1 MTVIRK
7 SGLILRATTAIF
19 GLDGKRSASE
29 EDQDMKRL
37 EGKIAVVTGGSSG
50 MGLATAKQFVAE
62 GASVIITG
70 RRQDKL
76 DEAVAEIGGAIEGF
90 QGDIA
95 DLADLKRLHAHIAEG
110 YGRIDVIFANAGG
123 GTLGAFGTIEEA
135 DFDRTVTINLKGTFF
150 TVQTL
155 LPLVVDGGSIIL
167 NGSIAASLG
176 MPAFTVYS
184 ATKAAIRSFARTWTT
199 DLSARRIRV
208 NVLAPGTIVT
218 PIMSEQAG
226 FSDEQVDAFYAKF
239 AAETPLGRNG
249 DPSEIAS
256 VATFL
261 ASAESSFITGVEL
274 HVDGG
279 FAQV

>member
-1 MTVIRK
+1 
-7 SGLILRATTAIF
+7 
-19 GLDGKRSASE
+19 
-29 EDQDMKRL
+29 MKRL
-37 EGKIAVVTGGSSG
+37 EGKIAIVTGGSSG
-50 MGLATAKQFVAE
+50 MGRATAKQFVAE

-76 DEAVAEIGGAIEGF
+76 DEAVAEIGGAIEGI
-90 QGDIA
+90 QSDIA
-95 DLADLKRLHAHIAEG
+95 NLEDLERLRAHIAG
-110 YGRIDVIFANAGG
+110 KYGRIDVVFANAGG
-123 GTLGAFGTIEEA
+123 GTLGAFGTITEA
-135 DFDRTVTINLKGTFF
+135 DFDRSVSTNLKGTFF

-155 LPLVVDGGSIIL
+155 LPLIVDGGSIIL

-208 NVLAPGTIVT
+208 NVIAPGTIIT
-218 PIMSEQAG
+218 PIMTEQAG
-226 FSDEQVDAFYAKF
+226 FSDEQLEAFYTQF
-239 AAETPLGRNG
+239 AADTPLGRNG
-249 DPSEIAS
+249 EASEIAS

-261 ASAESSFITGVEL
+261 ASAESSFIAGVEL

-279 FAQV
+279 YAQV

>member
-1 MTVIRK
+1 
-7 SGLILRATTAIF
+7 
-19 GLDGKRSASE
+19 
-29 EDQDMKRL
+29 MKRL

-50 MGLATAKQFVAE
+50 MGRATAKQFVAE
-62 GASVIITG
+62 GATVIITG
-70 RRQDKL
+70 RRQDRL
-76 DEAVAEIGGAIEGF
+76 AEAVAEIGGFIEGF
-90 QGDIA
+90 QSDIA
-95 DLADLKRLHAHIAEG
+95 NLDDLERLRAHIAAAH
-110 YGRIDVIFANAGG
+110 GRIDVIFANAGG
-123 GTLGAFGTIEEA
+123 GTLGAFGTITEA
-135 DFDRTVTINLKGTFF
+135 DFDRTVATNLKGTFF

-208 NVLAPGTIVT
+208 NTLAPGTIIT
-218 PIMSEQAG
+218 PIMTEQAG
-226 FSDEQVDAFYAKF
+226 LDDVQLEAFYAQF
-239 AAETPLGRNG
+239 AAKTPLGRNG
-249 DPSEIAS
+249 EASEIAS

-279 FAQV
+279 YAQV

>member
-1 MTVIRK
+1 
-7 SGLILRATTAIF
+7 
-19 GLDGKRSASE
+19 
-29 EDQDMKRL
+29 MKRL
-37 EGKIAVVTGGSSG
+37 EGKIAVITGGSSG
-50 MGLATAKQFVAE
+50 MGRATAQQFVAE
-62 GASVIITG
+62 GATVVITG

-95 DLADLKRLHAHIAEG
+95 DLADLERLRVRIAEAH
-110 YGRIDVIFANAGG
+110 GRIDVLFANAGG
-123 GTLGAFGTIEEA
+123 GTLGAFGTVTEA
-135 DFDRTVTINLKGTFF
+135 DFDRTIAINLKGTFF
-150 TVQTL
+150 SVQTL
-155 LPLVVDGGSIIL
+155 LPLIADGGSIIL

-184 ATKAAIRSFARTWTT
+184 ATKAAIRSFARTWTK
-199 DLSARRIRV
+199 DLSDRRIRV
-208 NVLAPGTIVT
+208 NTLAPGTIIT
-218 PIMSEQAG
+218 PIMTEQAG
-226 FSDEQVDAFYAKF
+226 FSKEQRDAFYAQF

-261 ASAESSFITGVEL
+261 ASSDSSFVTGVEL

-279 FAQV
+279 YAQV

>member
-1 MTVIRK
+1 
-7 SGLILRATTAIF
+7 
-19 GLDGKRSASE
+19 
-29 EDQDMKRL
+29 MKRL

-50 MGLATAKQFVAE
+50 MGRATAKQFVAE
-62 GASVIITG
+62 GATVIITG

-76 DEAVAEIGGAIEGF
+76 DETIAEIGGSIEGL
-90 QGDIA
+90 QSDIA
-95 DLADLKRLHAHIAEG
+95 DLADLERLRAHVAEAH
-110 YGRIDVIFANAGG
+110 GRIDVIFANAGG
-123 GTLGAFGTIEEA
+123 GALGAFGTISEA
-135 DFDRTVTINLKGTFF
+135 AFDATVSTNLKGTFF

-199 DLSARRIRV
+199 DLKERRIRV
-208 NVLAPGTIVT
+208 NVLAPGTIIT
-218 PIMSEQAG
+218 PILTEQAG
-226 FSDEQVDAFYAKF
+226 FSDEQLEAFYAQF
-239 AAETPLGRNG
+239 AADTPLGRNG

-256 VATFL
+256 VVTFL

-274 HVDGG
+274 SVDGG
-279 FAQV
+279 YAQV

>member
-1 MTVIRK
+1 
-7 SGLILRATTAIF
+7 
-19 GLDGKRSASE
+19 
-29 EDQDMKRL
+29 MKRL

-62 GASVIITG
+62 GATVVITG
-70 RRQDKL
+70 RRQDRL
-76 DEAVAEIGGAIEGF
+76 DEAVSEIGGAIEGF

-95 DLADLKRLHAHIAEG
+95 NLADLERLRARIAQTH
-110 YGRIDVIFANAGG
+110 GRIDVIFANAGG
-123 GTLGAFGTIEEA
+123 GTLGAFGTITEV
-135 DFDRTVTINLKGTFF
+135 DFDRTVSTNLKGTFF
-150 TVQTL
+150 TVQVL

-184 ATKAAIRSFARTWTT
+184 ATKAAVRSFARTWTT

-208 NVLAPGTIVT
+208 NTLAPGTIVT
-218 PIMSEQAG
+218 PIMTEQAG
-226 FSDEQVDAFYAKF
+226 FTAEQAEGFYAEF
-239 AAETPLGRNG
+239 AAKTPLGRNG
-249 DPSEIAS
+249 DPREIAS

-279 FAQV
+279 YAQV

>member
-1 MTVIRK
+1 
-7 SGLILRATTAIF
+7 
-19 GLDGKRSASE
+19 
-29 EDQDMKRL
+29 MKRL
-37 EGKIAVVTGGSSG
+37 EGKIAIVTGGSSG

-62 GASVIITG
+62 GATVIITG

-76 DEAVAEIGGAIEGF
+76 NETVAEIGGAIEGI
-90 QGDIA
+90 QSDIA
-95 DLADLKRLHAHIAEG
+95 NLEDLERLRAHIAEK
-110 YGRIDVIFANAGG
+110 YGRIDVVFANAGG
-123 GTLGAFGTIEEA
+123 GTLGAFGTITEA
-135 DFDRTVTINLKGTFF
+135 DFDRSVSTNLNGTFF

-155 LPLVVDGGSIIL
+155 LPLIVDGGSIIL

-208 NVLAPGTIVT
+208 NVIAPGTIIT
-218 PIMSEQAG
+218 PIMTEQAG
-226 FSDEQVDAFYAKF
+226 FSDKQLEAFYAQF
-239 AAETPLGRNG
+239 AADTPLGRNG
-249 DPSEIAS
+249 EASEIAS

-261 ASAESSFITGVEL
+261 ASAESSFIAGVEL

-279 FAQV
+279 YAQV

>member
-1 MTVIRK
+1 
-7 SGLILRATTAIF
+7 
-19 GLDGKRSASE
+19 
-29 EDQDMKRL
+29 MKRL

-50 MGLATAKQFVAE
+50 MGRATAKQFVAE
-62 GASVIITG
+62 GATVIITG

-76 DEAVAEIGGAIEGF
+76 DETVAEIGGAIESF
-90 QGDIA
+90 QSDIA
-95 DLADLKRLHAHIAEG
+95 DLKDLERLRVHIADTH
-110 YGRIDVIFANAGG
+110 GRIDVIFANAGG
-123 GTLGAFGTIEEA
+123 GTLGAFGSVTEA
-135 DFDRTVTINLKGTFF
+135 DFDHSVTTNLKGTFF

-199 DLSARRIRV
+199 DLSARCIRV
-208 NVLAPGTIVT
+208 NTLAPGTILT
-218 PIMSEQAG
+218 PIMTEQAG
-226 FSDEQVDAFYAKF
+226 FTDDQLEAFYAKT
-239 AAETPLGRNG
+239 ASETPLGRNG
-249 DPSEIAS
+249 SSSEIAT

-279 FAQV
+279 YAQV

>member
-1 MTVIRK
+1 
-7 SGLILRATTAIF
+7 
-19 GLDGKRSASE
+19 
-29 EDQDMKRL
+29 MKRL

-50 MGLATAKQFVAE
+50 MGRATAQQFVAE
-62 GASVIITG
+62 GATVIITG
-70 RRQDKL
+70 RRQDRL

-90 QGDIA
+90 QSDIA
-95 DLADLKRLHAHIAEG
+95 DLADLERLRARIAKAH
-110 YGRIDVIFANAGG
+110 GRIDVLFANAGG
-123 GTLGAFGTIEEA
+123 GTLGAFGTVTEA
-135 DFDRTVTINLKGTFF
+135 DFDRTIGINLKGTFF

-155 LPLVVDGGSIIL
+155 LPLIVDGGSIIL

-184 ATKAAIRSFARTWTT
+184 ATKAAIRSFARTWTK

-208 NVLAPGTIVT
+208 NTLAPGTIIT
-218 PIMSEQAG
+218 PIMTEQAG
-226 FSDEQVDAFYAKF
+226 FSEEQRDTFYAQF
-239 AAETPLGRNG
+239 ASETPLGRNG

-261 ASAESSFITGVEL
+261 ASAESSFVTGIEL

-279 FAQV
+279 YAQV

>member
-1 MTVIRK
+1 MN
-7 SGLILRATTAIF
+7 
-19 GLDGKRSASE
+19 
-29 EDQDMKRL
+29 RL
-37 EGKIAVVTGGSSG
+37 NGKIALVTGGSSG
-50 MGLATAKQFVAE
+50 MGRATAQQFVAE
-62 GASVIITG
+62 GATVIITG
-70 RRQDKL
+70 RRQDRL
-76 DEAVAEIGGAIEGF
+76 DETVAEIGGAIEGV
-90 QGDIA
+90 QSDIA
-95 DLADLKRLHAHIAEG
+95 NLADLERLRDHIDAKH
-110 YGRIDVIFANAGG
+110 GRLDVIFANAGG
-123 GTLGAFGTIEEA
+123 GTLGAFGTVTEA
-135 DFDRTVTINLKGTFF
+135 DFDRTVATNLKGTFF

-167 NGSIAASLG
+167 NGSISASLG

-208 NVLAPGTIVT
+208 NTLAPGTIIT
-218 PIMSEQAG
+218 PIMVEQAG
-226 FSDEQVDAFYAKF
+226 FTDEQVDAFYTKF

-261 ASAESSFITGVEL
+261 ASSESSFVTGVEL

-279 FAQV
+279 YAQV

>member
-1 MTVIRK
+1 
-7 SGLILRATTAIF
+7 
-19 GLDGKRSASE
+19 
-29 EDQDMKRL
+29 MKRL

-62 GASVIITG
+62 GATVVITG
-70 RRQDKL
+70 RRQDRL
-76 DEAVAEIGGAIEGF
+76 DEAVSEIGGAIEGF

-95 DLADLKRLHAHIAEG
+95 NLADLERLRARIAQTH
-110 YGRIDVIFANAGG
+110 GRIDVIFANAGG
-123 GTLGAFGTIEEA
+123 GTLGAFGTITEV
-135 DFDRTVTINLKGTFF
+135 DFDRTVSTNLKGTFF
-150 TVQTL
+150 TVQVL

-184 ATKAAIRSFARTWTT
+184 ATKAAVRSFARTWTT

-208 NVLAPGTIVT
+208 NTLAPGTIVT
-218 PIMSEQAG
+218 PIMTEQAG
-226 FSDEQVDAFYAKF
+226 LTAEQAEGFYAEF
-239 AAETPLGRNG
+239 AAKTPLGRNG
-249 DPSEIAS
+249 DPREIAS

-279 FAQV
+279 YAQV